1 MSPWII
7 RAALVNQT
15 NDSVETQKVTAYQ
28 SKITEHAVNSSARH
42 LFRRATCWNLW
53 LGPYAYSAL
62 NNSYPVK
69 EAQVSGESKIEYSFN
84 QMGVLFIVPEANAQ
98 IEAKSDIWIY
108 TDFPDLFL
116 LTSTDAMR
124 PKITKLKA
132 KNRAQGREVVFPWD
146 HRW

>member
-7 RAALVNQT
+7 RAALVSQT

-28 SKITEHAVNSSARH
+28 SKITELAVNSSARH

-53 LGPYAYSAL
+53 LGPYTYSTL
-62 NNSYPVK
+62 NNSYPIK
-69 EAQVSGESKIEYSFN
+69 EAQVSGESKIEYGFN
-84 QMGVLFIVPEANAQ
+84 QMGLLFIVPEANAQ

-108 TDFPDLFL
+108 TDFPHLFL
-116 LTSTDAMR
+116 LTSREAMR

-132 KNRAQGREVVFPWD
+132 ENRAQGREVVFPWG
-146 HRW
+146 